1 MKQTVIA
8 LALLCGCGFS
18 LAKWVYFGNDGDRSD
33 YINEE
38 LQFNGDSVRFW
49 VVQDY
54 KKPEALEGKNINYVS
69 QKNLYQIDCADN
81 LFSIIVLEYY
91 DKHMANGSKLFYVAE
106 PSKPMEIA
114 PDTFGDALKE
124 FVCKSE

>member
-1 MKQTVIA
+1 MKKTVIA
-8 LALLCGCGFS
+8 LALLCSSSFS
-18 LAKWVYFGNDGDRSD
+18 LAQWVYFGNDGERSD
-33 YINEE
+33 YINKE
-38 LQFNGDSVRFW
+38 LQFNEDSVRFW

-54 KKPEALEGKNINYVS
+54 KKPEILEDKNISYVS

-81 LFSIIVLEYY
+81 LFTIIVLEYY
-91 DKHMANGSKLFYVAE
+91 DKHMANGSKLFVVTE

-124 FVCKSE
+124 FVCKPE